1 MLFKNVFK
9 SFFQKKIQILA
20 VSIIILTSSFIYVSM
35 SSVMTTMESDI
46 ESYFKEYNQEDFNA
60 EIVNSVYNKD
70 NQIMTL
76 SQLKSEDEEYFYK
89 TIDKYIEKFKKEYKN
104 TNIELR
110 QSKDIN
116 LKLNNKSCTL
126 RFLLDG
132 NLINKTNIEEG
143 SKPKNNNEIA
153 ISRCFAENN
162 GLSIGSNIRIN
173 NKSYKIVG
181 YVLYPDYTLGIFGD
195 NFLFDGS
202 KIAMANVSEEE
213 FKNIKGNEEFR
224 FSIDADKDYDF
235 SKITNNENVN
245 YISSLTKT
253 SETMRSGLINTEL
266 SSGKASVISL
276 TIMISAIA
284 IIIVAIIVSKILH
297 NQKGQIGILKAMGYK
312 NSEIAKPYLIL
323 ISIIS
328 FPMLMIGAILG
339 MLCSRPLKNLYLNYF
354 LLPNSKISVDFVTI
368 LFGVIIPFCFF
379 VGLAY
384 LIIYKMLN
392 KKPLD
397 LLSTSS
403 NEKINLLTIIIDK
416 LLRKAKTTTKFK
428 YSFLVK
434 NYGKFMVFLLGIFLS
449 SMLVILG
456 LMMPGYYD
464 KISTSQ
470 YKNVDYN
477 YEGIVDYSKGLPT
490 LDNDDEKTISVPD
503 IKYKNNTITI
513 KGLESKNKLYKLK
526 NKKNKN
532 ITHKLEEG
540 VIVSEGFSMLNNKT
554 IGDTIKVKINNEIYK
569 FKIVE
574 ISEEYDTG
582 TVYVKREKLSKIIGN
597 SDDLYTSI
605 YSKNKLD
612 KKQYKYVISKSDII
626 EQTDSV
632 KGLVNISLGIII
644 ISAVIISVLILY
656 VLTSLTVED
665 NYYNISLLK
674 VMGYNKREVNS
685 MILNSY
691 LGYAII
697 SYIISI
703 PITVIIV
710 DELKMYFNQAFHRVF
725 PLNYSS
731 WMGFIGLALIIGSFY
746 LGSISSKRKIEKIS
760 LQEVLKEYRE

>member
-9 SFFQKKIQILA
+9 SFLKNKIQILA
-20 VSIIILTSSFIYVSM
+20 VSIIVLTSSFIYVSM
-35 SSVMTTMESDI
+35 FSVMTTMDNDI
-46 ESYFKEYNQEDFNA
+46 KAYFNEYNQEDFNA
-60 EIVNSVYNKD
+60 EIVDSVYYDD

-76 SQLKSEDEEYFYK
+76 SQLKNRNEEYFYK
-89 TIDKYIEKFKKEYKN
+89 TIDKYIKNFKEEYKN

-110 QSKDIN
+110 QSKDVN
-116 LKLNNKSCTL
+116 FKLNNKSCTL

-143 SKPKNNNEIA
+143 NKPKNNNEIA

-162 GLSIGSNIRIN
+162 GLSIGSNIKIN
-173 NKSYKIVG
+173 DKKYKIVG

-202 KIAMANVSEEE
+202 KIAMANVSKNE
-213 FKNIKGNEEFR
+213 FENIKGNEEFI
-224 FSIDADKDYDF
+224 FSIDADEDYKF
-235 SKITNNENVN
+235 SKIDNNKNVN

-266 SSGKASVISL
+266 SSGKVSVISL
-276 TIMISAIA
+276 TIMISSIA
-284 IIIVAIIVSKILH
+284 IIIVAIIVAKILH

-323 ISIIS
+323 ISAIS

-339 MLCSRPLKNLYLNYF
+339 IICSEPIKKLYLNFF
-354 LLPNSKISVDFVTI
+354 LLPSSKISVDFVTI
-368 LFGVIIPFCFF
+368 LFGVIIPFFFF

-384 LIIYKMLN
+384 IIIYKMIN

-397 LLSTSS
+397 LLSTTT
-403 NEKINLLTIIIDK
+403 NERINVLTIIIDK
-416 LLRKAKTTTKFK
+416 LLRRAKTTTKFK

-434 NYGKFMVFLLGIFLS
+434 NYGKFMAFLLGILLS
-449 SMLVILG
+449 SMLVIIG

-477 YEGIVDYSKGLPT
+477 YEGIVDYSKGLPI
-490 LDNDDEKTISVPD
+490 LDNDDEKIISIPD
-503 IKYKNNTITI
+503 IKYENNTITI
-513 KGLESKNKLYKLK
+513 KGLEPKNKLYKLR
-526 NKKNKN
+526 NKKNKD
-532 ITHKLEEG
+532 ITQKLEKG
-540 VIVSEGFSMLNNKT
+540 AIVSEGFAMLNNKA
-554 IGDTIKVKINNEIYK
+554 IGDAVKVKINNKIYK
-569 FKIVE
+569 IKIVE

-582 TVYVKREKLSKIIGN
+582 TVYIKREKLSTIIGN
-597 SDDLYTSI
+597 SDDLYTSV

-674 VMGYNKREVNS
+674 VIGYNKKEVNA

-703 PITVIIV
+703 PITLIIV
-710 DELKMYFNQAFHRVF
+710 EELKKYFNQEFHRVF
-725 PLNYSS
+725 PLNFSY
-731 WMGFIGLALIIGSFY
+731 WMGVIGLILIIGVFY
-746 LGSISSKRKIEKIS
+746 LGSLSSKKKIEKIS